1 MDHYR
6 NMINGAISG
15 FFTVFITQPFQVTRT
30 SMMVTYFDGKP
41 YGFRQIIKE
50 LYKQEGLKGFYRGFF
65 PTLLKTPIGTA
76 IYFSSLEHNKH
87 FLNRFE
93 FNKTTL
99 NFLSSAFA
107 RFNQC
112 VLTNPLLVVVTRFE
126 VIGFHSYNN
135 LFDAVMKIKKEEG
148 LKGFTAGL
156 KPLLIKEVPTAA
168 LFYTFY
174 EAFKKMF
181 NNFGFANIQFQA
193 SVSAVLANII
203 LTFLNNP
210 IDVIRTRL
218 QYVHISGNKN
228 HNYKGVLKGIY
239 LIAKTEGIKGLTV
252 GMIPRILKR
261 AVASALAW
269 TIYETLKISGL
280 KKYKSE
286 NLKH

>member
-6 NMINGAISG
+6 NMMNGAISG

-41 YGFRQIIKE
+41 SGFLHLIKE

-87 FLNRFE
+87 FLKRFDL
-93 FNKTTL
+93 NKTTL
-99 NFLSSAFA
+99 NFLSSAVA

-112 VLTNPLLVVVTRFE
+112 VLVNPLLVIITRFE

-135 LFDAVMKIKKEEG
+135 LFDALRKIKKEEG

-156 KPLLIKEVPTAA
+156 RPLLIKEVPTAA

-174 EAFKKMF
+174 EVFKKMF
-181 NNFGFANIQFQA
+181 DNFGFINLQFQS
-193 SVSAVLANII
+193 SVSAILANII

-210 IDVIRTRL
+210 FDVIRTRL
-218 QYVHISGNKN
+218 QYLHISGNKN
-228 HNYKGVLKGIY
+228 HDYKGVINGIL

-269 TIYETLKISGL
+269 TIYETLKIRGMKES
-280 KKYKSE
+280 KSQ